1 MFVTVCLYSY
11 KQGNTKTDIKT
22 QYGSR
27 VKSCVGY
34 LAVIKKS
41 KKKKQAGRKHWLEK
55 TRAEDNS
62 LCYIIYLN
70 VTSCSRW
77 FSLMSFSNYDP

>member
-41 KKKKQAGRKHWLEK
+41 KKKNRLEEN
-55 TRAEDNS
+55 TD
-62 LCYIIYLN
+62 
-70 VTSCSRW
+70 
-77 FSLMSFSNYDP
+77 

>member
-41 KKKKQAGRKHWLEK
+41 KKKTGWKK
-55 TRAEDNS
+55 TLIREDK
-62 LCYIIYLN
+62 
-70 VTSCSRW
+70 SRRQ
-77 FSLMSFSNYDP
+77 

>member
-1 MFVTVCLYSY
+1 MFVTVCLLPWLQAGQS
-11 KQGNTKTDIKT
+11 KTDIKT

-41 KKKKQAGRKHWLEK
+41 KKKNRLEEN
-55 TRAEDNS
+55 TD
-62 LCYIIYLN
+62 
-70 VTSCSRW
+70 
-77 FSLMSFSNYDP
+77 